1 MTHVDDL
8 RHRVAQ
14 TPPTAADQPL
24 ATTRETSDLL
34 DAVDA
39 VRERHKCTN
48 VRREYQLLNLVFAR
62 DYWYYCMEC
71 RVPWPC
77 ATLAD
82 LAPVI
87 GLVTSSQEA
96 VALLERSLRE
106 EPDRWDGNLVM
117 DNLVLDPDLVWETT
131 HLFWVPLGRDTDVY
145 GLDGAR
151 RERFIVVNR
160 DGSGAGWRF
169 TGKPGWWDDR
179 KASPRLARR
188 LARARAR
195 ASASGRAAA

>member
-82 LAPVI
+82 LAPRI
-87 GLVTSSQEA
+87 GLVTRSQAA
-96 VALLERSLRE
+96 VALLARSLSSE
-106 EPDRWDGNLVM
+106 ADRADGNLRI
-117 DNLVLDPDLVWETT
+117 DNAVLDLVLVGEPT
-131 HLFWVPLGRDTDVY
+131 HLFWAPHGRDTDGY

-151 RERFIVVNR
+151 RERFIVAN
-160 DGSGAGWRF
+160 
-169 TGKPGWWDDR
+169 
-179 KASPRLARR
+179 
-188 LARARAR
+188 
-195 ASASGRAAA
+195 